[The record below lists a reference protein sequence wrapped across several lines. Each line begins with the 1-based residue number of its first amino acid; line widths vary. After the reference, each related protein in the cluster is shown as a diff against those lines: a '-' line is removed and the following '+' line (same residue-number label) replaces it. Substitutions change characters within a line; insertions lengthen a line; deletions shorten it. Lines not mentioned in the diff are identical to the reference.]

1 MLHLIPPPL
10 HRLLY
15 RLAHRARR
23 KWLCWFKPELH
34 GCAVILRDGEG
45 RVLLVRHPY
54 GADVWALPGGGMR
67 KGEDPLLAAH
77 REIGEELGCSI
88 EQPKLLGLLEETF
101 LGARNT
107 VHVFSGRPGSPPTP
121 DMREII

>member
-54 GADVWALPGGGMR
+54 GADV
-67 KGEDPLLAAH
+67 
-77 REIGEELGCSI
+77 
-88 EQPKLLGLLEETF
+88 
-101 LGARNT
+101 
-107 VHVFSGRPGSPPTP
+107 
-121 DMREII
+121 